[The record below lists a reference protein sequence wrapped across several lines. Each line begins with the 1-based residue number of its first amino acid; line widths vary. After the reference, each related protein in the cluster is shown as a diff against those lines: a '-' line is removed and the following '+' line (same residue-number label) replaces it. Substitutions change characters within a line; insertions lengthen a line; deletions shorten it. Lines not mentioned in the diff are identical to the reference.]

1 MPTTGKIRWA
11 RHDGRAVRG
20 YPGQGVIVI
29 EYQFE
34 DGVQDDSQPRPGKP
48 FYARGFPRQA
58 FLPGSSQGQRVLHML
73 ITAFKRGLTFTI
85 GRSVTTGEE
94 DCLTW
99 NGIHHKTGANGH
111 GYPDMA
117 YLDRVMQE
125 LKLFGVEG

>member
-34 DGVQDDSQPRPGKP
+34 DGVQDESQPRPGKP